1 MRIAH
6 LVSQYPAPSHTFIRR
21 EVLALRARGID
32 VQTFSVRAAE
42 CISEDDESAR
52 DETFYIL
59 PAKPLAVAQAH
70 AQALAANP
78 ARYASTLRESLRHRV
93 PGSRAWA
100 WSLFYFLEA
109 IVLARELEERKV
121 SHVHNHFANAGANV
135 GYLASRFLG
144 LPWSLTLHG
153 ISETDYPAG
162 VMLPDKILAARFVVC
177 ASYFGLAQAM
187 RLVPHKHWSK
197 MFVGRCGLDL
207 EALPQRERPQ
217 NGRPRVVC
225 VGRLSAEKGHFG
237 LLEAFH
243 AVRSSGLDAEL
254 VLVGDGPERERIED
268 TIHALNLGAH
278 VQLLGRLPA
287 DGTLQEIARADLLV
301 LASFMEGL
309 PVVLMEA
316 MALGLPVIASR
327 VAGVPELVE
336 HGTQGLLFT
345 PGKWSEL
352 ADALKVLLADGA
364 LRERMGQAGRTKIE
378 HEFEIGRAVEPLAR
392 QLVESAAGAPLTATA
407 HERAEPSSADL
418 NAR

>member
-1 MRIAH
+1 VRIAH

-32 VQTFSVRAAE
+32 VHTFSVRSGE
-42 CISEDDESAR
+42 CISDDDESAR
-52 DETFYIL
+52 AETFYIL
-59 PAKPLAVAQAH
+59 PARPLRVLVALCT
-70 AQALAANP
+70 ALLSHPRRAFD
-78 ARYASTLRESLRHRV
+78 TLLEALRHRV
-93 PGSRAWA
+93 PGSRALA

-109 IVLARELEERKV
+109 MVLAHELQRRKIK
-121 SHVHNHFANAGANV
+121 HVHNHFANAGANV

-162 VMLPDKILAARFVVC
+162 VILPDKILAARFVVC

-187 RLVPHKHWSK
+187 RLVPHKHWGK

-207 EALPQRERPQ
+207 KALPVRAREANP
-217 NGRPRVVC
+217 RPRLVC

-237 LLEAFH
+237 LLEAFK
-243 AVRSSGLDAEL
+243 AVRNRGVDAEL

-268 TIHALNLGAH
+268 VVSALDLVGH

-287 DGTLQEIARADLLV
+287 DATLNEIARSDLLV

-316 MALGLPVIASR
+316 MALGLPVISSR

-336 HGTQGLLFT
+336 HGVEGLLFT

-352 ADALKVLLADGA
+352 TETLHTLLSNQQ
-364 LRERMGQAGRTKIE
+364 LREQMGKAGRSKVE

-392 QLVESAAGAPLTATA
+392 HLAETAAGVPRLGDS
-407 HERAEPSSADL
+407 ERVSIL
-418 NAR
+418 G